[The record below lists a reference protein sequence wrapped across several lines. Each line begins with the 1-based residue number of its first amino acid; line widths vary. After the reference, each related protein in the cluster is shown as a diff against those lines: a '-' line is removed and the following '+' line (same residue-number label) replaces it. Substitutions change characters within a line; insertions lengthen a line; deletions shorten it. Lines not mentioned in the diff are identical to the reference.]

1 MAIEMNQGDYTMRN
15 KQCGEVDGAV
25 VAVILGIILFIGLI
39 LLAMWGLPKYGVYR
53 QGLAGEA
60 ELANAEY
67 SRQVAVREAQA
78 KKDSAVMLAEA
89 EVERARGVAQANK
102 IIGDSL
108 KDNEA
113 YLRYLFVNNLADTK
127 DQVIY
132 VPTEAQLP
140 ILEANRKVP
149 QPSGK

>member
-1 MAIEMNQGDYTMRN
+1 MKNHQLVLISLVCLAAFL
-15 KQCGEVDGAV
+15 GALV
-25 VAVILGIILFIGLI
+25 WA
-39 LLAMWGLPKYGVYR
+39 AMWGLPKYGVYK
-53 QGLAGEA
+53 QALAGEA

-78 KKDSAVMLAEA
+78 KKDSAVLLAAA
-89 EVERARGVAQANK
+89 EVERAKGVAQANK

-127 DQVIY
+127 DQIIY
-132 VPTEAQLP
+132 VPTEANLP
-140 ILEANRKVP
+140 LLEASRATGHAK
-149 QPSGK
+149 

>member
-1 MAIEMNQGDYTMRN
+1 MQERDY
-15 KQCGEVDGAV
+15 GFALVGA
-25 VAVILGIILFIGLI
+25 IILVIGLVF
-39 LLAMWGLPKYGVYR
+39 LAMWGGPRYGIYKHR
-53 QGLAGEA
+53 LAGEA

-78 KKDSAVMLAEA
+78 KKDSAVLLAQA

-127 DQVIY
+127 DQIIY
-132 VPTEAQLP
+132 VPTEANLP
-140 ILEANRKVP
+140 ILEAGRGLPAAAPRKDA
-149 QPSGK
+149 Q